1 MTLLRR
7 LLGGGAVTDEARWVV
22 LDVEASLLDA
32 ARDNLLVAV
41 AESGARFGISSLD
54 LSSGRF
60 QVLEVDG
67 EEALAAMT
75 EYQPHM
81 VLLDATPAGRDG
93 FQICEAM
100 RANPDW
106 AGVKIIMLSA
116 KARDIDRQKGFAAGA
131 DDYVAKP
138 FSPRELLARLR
149 AVVRRAAPAA
159 VADRLTAGG
168 IEVDVGGREAFVD
181 GAALELTA
189 LELDLLVALV
199 RRAGRVV
206 PRAALLE
213 LAGRGDVTVGE
224 RTIDVHVSR
233 LRKKLGAAAPQLKTV
248 RGIGYTLARAR
259 DEGP

>member
-1 MTLLRR
+1 MRVLLIDDDAR
-7 LLGGGAVTDEARWVV
+7 LAE
-22 LDVEASLLDA
+22 
-32 ARDNLLVAV
+32 LLVGYLTPQGVTLVHAPGGQAGLTQV
-41 AESGARFGISSLD
+41 AAGGWDA
-54 LSSGRF
+54 
-60 QVLEVDG
+60 
-67 EEALAAMT
+67 
-75 EYQPHM
+75 
-81 VLLDATPAGRDG
+81 VLLDVMMPGLDG
-93 FQICEAM
+93 LAVLRQL
-100 RANPDW
+100 R
-106 AGVKIIMLSA
+106 
-116 KARDIDRQKGFAAGA
+116 ARDPRLPVLMLTARGDESDRVVGLELGA

-206 PRAALLE
+206 PRAALLG